1 MKYLTKTAAILLM
14 LLLLCLPVTAH
25 PVDPAQTGTLA
36 IECHYGSSP
45 VSGMTLSLYRVA
57 DITPAGEYTLLPAY
71 AGSGAVI
78 TGRPD
83 AAGWREAVGHLI
95 RWIGEQGLSPEVT
108 VITAAGGRAVH
119 EPLAAGL
126 YLLTAAPCQKGSYTY
141 TAAPALVGLPL
152 EQPGGGWQYTVTAA
166 PKLARTGT
174 YVPPAIIIP
183 DNPAPTPADKL
194 PQTGLLQWPIALL
207 AAAGLVLLA
216 VGGALRRRREP

>member
-1 MKYLTKTAAILLM
+1 M

-25 PVDPAQTGTLA
+25 PVDPAQTGTLT
-36 IECHYGSSP
+36 IECHYEGSP
-45 VSGMTLSLYRVA
+45 VSGKTFSLYRVA
-57 DITPAGEYTLLPAY
+57 SVSPAGEYTLLPAY

-108 VITAAGGRAVH
+108 VTTAAGGRAVH

-216 VGGALRRRREP
+216 VGGALRRRSEP

>member
-1 MKYLTKTAAILLM
+1 M

-25 PVDPAQTGTLA
+25 PVDPAQTGTLT
-36 IECHYGSSP
+36 IECHYGGSP
-45 VSGMTLSLYRVA
+45 VSGKTFSLYRVA
-57 DITPAGEYTLLPAY
+57 SVSPAGEYTLLPAY

-83 AAGWREAVGHLI
+83 AAGWREAVERLTQ
-95 RWIGEQGLSPEVT
+95 W
-108 VITAAGGRAVH
+108 ITAQGISPSVQLTAAASGTAVG
-119 EPLAAGL
+119 ETLPVGL

-183 DNPAPTPADKL
+183 DNPAPAPADKL

>member
-1 MKYLTKTAAILLM
+1 
-14 LLLLCLPVTAH
+14 
-25 PVDPAQTGTLA
+25 
-36 IECHYGSSP
+36 
-45 VSGMTLSLYRVA
+45 MTLSLYRVA
-57 DITPAGEYTLLPAY
+57 SVSPAGEYTLLPAY

-152 EQPGGGWQYTVTAA
+152 EQPGGGWQYAVTAA
-166 PKLARTGT
+166 PKLERTGT
-174 YVPPAIIIP
+174 YVPPPIIIP

-207 AAAGLVLLA
+207 AALGLVLLA
-216 VGGALRRRREP
+216 VGGALRRRSEP

>member
-1 MKYLTKTAAILLM
+1 M

-25 PVDPAQTGTLA
+25 PVDPAQTGTIT
-36 IECHYGSSP
+36 IECHYGGSP

-57 DITPAGEYTLLPAY
+57 SVSPAREYTLLPAY

-83 AAGWREAVGHLI
+83 ATGWREAVGHLI

-126 YLLTAAPCQKGSYTY
+126 YLLTAAPCQSIISFITPEAMPGIFHLLRQ
-141 TAAPALVGLPL
+141 APAKH
-152 EQPGGGWQYTVTAA
+152 TV
-166 PKLARTGT
+166 
-174 YVPPAIIIP
+174 
-183 DNPAPTPADKL
+183 
-194 PQTGLLQWPIALL
+194 
-207 AAAGLVLLA
+207 
-216 VGGALRRRREP
+216 LRRPFLKKTTWMCHTSS

>member
-1 MKYLTKTAAILLM
+1 M

-36 IECHYGSSP
+36 IECHYGGSP
-45 VSGMTLSLYRVA
+45 VSGMTFSLYRVA

-108 VITAAGGRAVH
+108 VTTAAGGRAVH

-126 YLLTAAPCQKGSYTY
+126 YLLTAAPCQKGS
-141 TAAPALVGLPL
+141 
-152 EQPGGGWQYTVTAA
+152 
-166 PKLARTGT
+166 
-174 YVPPAIIIP
+174 
-183 DNPAPTPADKL
+183 
-194 PQTGLLQWPIALL
+194 
-207 AAAGLVLLA
+207 
-216 VGGALRRRREP
+216 